1 RFAKVPRSDFDAHR
15 PVRGD
20 EDLTRIFTWR
30 EWRKVSQNLTLQY
43 DKVVYLL
50 QDCVAHRKLIHRT
63 IEVAEYPDGRIELWA
78 DGAALPYSVFDPRE
92 TIRQADIVEHKRLG
106 HVLEIAARVQALRE
120 DRQTAGP
127 ARTLSG
133 GAAMAMK
140 PTPGAKRKR
149 QINRLDL
156 ERAIAGSTAPPC

>member
-1 RFAKVPRSDFDAHR
+1 VPRSDFDAHR
-15 PVRGD
+15 PLRTD
-20 EDLTRIFTWR
+20 EDLTRIFSWR
-30 EWRKVSQNLTLQY
+30 EWRKVSQSLTLQY

-78 DGAALPYSVFDPRE
+78 DGTALPYAVFDPRE
-92 TIRQADIVEHKRLG
+92 TIRQGDIVEHKRLG
-106 HVLEIAARVQALRE
+106 HVLGIAAKVQALRE

-127 ARTLSG
+127 SRTMSG
-133 GAAMAMK
+133 REATAMK
-140 PTPGAKRKR
+140 PTPGSKRKR

-156 ERAIAGSTAPPC
+156 ERAIASTTAPP